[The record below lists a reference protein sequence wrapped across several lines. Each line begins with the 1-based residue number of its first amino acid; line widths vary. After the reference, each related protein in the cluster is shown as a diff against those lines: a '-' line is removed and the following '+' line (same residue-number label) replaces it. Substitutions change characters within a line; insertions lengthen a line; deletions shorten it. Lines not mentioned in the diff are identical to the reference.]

1 MGGGKADLPGRS
13 PSFARAKAGALA
25 VACPERPREAGE
37 SKGAI
42 PAFGRWRWSFGIRR
56 KNKRDKNTKKDC
68 FREEVPEK
76 PKKMFPEEW
85 FCRKSSSAYNAGNG
99 DLAEF
104 ADPAHGVF
112 VLRESA
118 AGPYACRN
126 TGIRHARGVVIAL
139 TDSDCRLAPNWLAA
153 GVRQV
158 LSLQG
163 GVVAGRIVVTTSAK
177 PTAVELYEQATVFR
191 QEDIVSKRQYALT
204 GNMFVPRAFFDRVG
218 LFNASL
224 LSGGD
229 YEWGD
234 RASRRGVSFS
244 FGPDAVVYHRAK
256 ASFVPFFRRMSR
268 VVDGLVSVEKR
279 RQGTFFA
286 LLLSL
291 LKDYSYNFSNLR
303 VILMSGRLEG
313 ISQRVRALW
322 VWCILQGV
330 CVLQVLRSCS
340 TEERCR

>member
-1 MGGGKADLPGRS
+1 MKNTHITVSVVVPVFQNREGVKALLRDL
-13 PSFARAKAGALA
+13 RAQTF
-25 VACPERPREAGE
+25 PREQM
-37 SKGAI
+37 
-42 PAFGRWRWSFGIRR
+42 
-56 KNKRDKNTKKDC
+56 
-68 FREEVPEK
+68 EVIVVD
-76 PKKMFPEEW
+76 
-85 FCRKSSSAYNAGNG
+85 NGGNG

-218 LFNASL
+218 LFNESL

>member
-1 MGGGKADLPGRS
+1 M
-13 PSFARAKAGALA
+13 
-25 VACPERPREAGE
+25 
-37 SKGAI
+37 
-42 PAFGRWRWSFGIRR
+42 
-56 KNKRDKNTKKDC
+56 KNTHITVSVVVPVFQNREGVEVL
-68 FREEVPEK
+68 FRDLRTQTFLREQTEVIVVD
-76 PKKMFPEEW
+76 
-85 FCRKSSSAYNAGNG
+85 NGGNG

-104 ADPAHGVF
+104 ADPAHGIF

-126 TGIRHARGVVIAL
+126 TGIRHARGIVIAL
-139 TDSDCRLAPNWLAA
+139 TDSDCRLAPNWLAS

-163 GVVAGRIVVTTSAK
+163 GLVAGRIVVTISAK
-177 PTAVELYEQATVFR
+177 PTAVELYEQATIFR
-191 QEDIVSKRQYALT
+191 QEEIITRRKYALT
-204 GNMFVPRAFFDRVG
+204 GNMFVPRALFDRVG

-229 YEWGD
+229 YEWGN

-256 ASFVPFFRRMSR
+256 TSLAPFLRRMSR
-268 VVDGLVSVEKR
+268 VVDGLVAVEKN
-279 RQGTFFA
+279 RQGTFLA

-313 ISQRVRALW
+313 ISQRVKVLW
-322 VWCILQGV
+322 IWCILQGI
-330 CVLQVLRSCS
+330 CVIQVLRSCCA
-340 TEERCR
+340 EKRRR

>member
-1 MGGGKADLPGRS
+1 MKNTHITVSVVVPVFQNREGVKALLRDL
-13 PSFARAKAGALA
+13 RAQTF
-25 VACPERPREAGE
+25 PREQM
-37 SKGAI
+37 
-42 PAFGRWRWSFGIRR
+42 
-56 KNKRDKNTKKDC
+56 
-68 FREEVPEK
+68 EVIVVD
-76 PKKMFPEEW
+76 
-85 FCRKSSSAYNAGNG
+85 NGGNG

-244 FGPDAVVYHRAK
+244 
-256 ASFVPFFRRMSR
+256 
-268 VVDGLVSVEKR
+268 
-279 RQGTFFA
+279 
-286 LLLSL
+286 SL
-291 LKDYSYNFSNLR
+291 LNSSPSGKRLAEQFTLAPAAQ
-303 VILMSGRLEG
+303 VITAVGELLAPR
-313 ISQRVRALW
+313 RVRR
-322 VWCILQGV
+322 WCRKHKHHLGGDGRPV
-330 CVLQVLRSCS
+330 PEKDRRNRRV
-340 TEERCR
+340 EEDGAA